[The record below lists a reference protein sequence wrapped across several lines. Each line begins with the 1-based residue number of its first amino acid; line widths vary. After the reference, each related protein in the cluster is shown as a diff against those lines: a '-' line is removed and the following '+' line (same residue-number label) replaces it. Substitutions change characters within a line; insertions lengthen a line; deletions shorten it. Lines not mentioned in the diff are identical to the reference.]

1 MMKEYPCTL
10 ASVPIDYRKLGNGML
25 FQKNWPYSALINF
38 HLFKVGEFNVLSF
51 YLPKFYFR
59 ILISN

>member
-38 HLFKVGEFNVLSF
+38 HLFKVGESNVIYYSIIPNSVLVF
-51 YLPKFYFR
+51 
-59 ILISN
+59 